1 MPANHTHVLQVPGW
15 DRLQEDRPRVRGGEI
30 RRLPWWKIYHEEIVD
45 KVEFRTLTKAQRADW
60 LDLQALA
67 RRTHNAIPD
76 DQTWLRWQLRSQED
90 LDIAALIDA
99 GLIVRTPV
107 RAEDGQASGQVS
119 EPAGQVSAPE
129 EKREEKKG
137 EEKRVERRADA
148 PPSLSIADLVADGL
162 DEALAKD
169 FLAYRRKK
177 KADLTVR
184 AWSGFRSEV
193 AKAGWTVAAAV
204 EKTITRNWISFEAAW
219 VADDKGGPQK
229 RPGVHIGPQDFS
241 APWK

>member
-15 DRLQEDRPRVRGGEI
+15 DRLQEDRPRFKGGVI
-30 RRLPWWKIYHEEIVD
+30 RRLPWWKVYHEEIVD
-45 KVEFRTLTKAQRADW
+45 KAEFRMLTKAQRADW

-67 RRTHNAIPD
+67 RRTDNAIPD
-76 DQTWLRWQLRSQED
+76 DQRWIKWQLRSQED
-90 LDIAALIDA
+90 LDIAALIEA

-107 RAEDGQASGQVS
+107 HAELGQASGQVS
-119 EPAGQVSAPE
+119 EPAGQVSALE
-129 EKREEKKG
+129 EKREEKKR
-137 EEKRVERRADA
+137 EEKREEKRADA
-148 PPSLSIADLVADGL
+148 PLCLSIADLVADGL
-162 DEALAKD
+162 DEALATD
-169 FLAYRRKK
+169 FLVHRRKK

-204 EKTITRNWISFEAAW
+204 EKTITRNWTSFEAAW
-219 VADDKGGPQK
+219 VADAKVGPPK
-229 RPGVHIGPQDFS
+229 HPGVHIGPQDFS